1 MGKSRR
7 RKVGTNT
14 EKSTEGRERRLRN
27 LRPPWKPGE
36 SGNPSGRPK
45 SKPLTD
51 ACFEHLS
58 KHPKDLSAVA
68 RALITQAKRGSVKA
82 FSALADRLEGKPAS
96 HDALDLNVNSNE
108 ELIRRINAGLERVR
122 QGEARRERERQP

>member
-1 MGKSRR
+1 MTKKR

-51 ACFEHLS
+51 ACLKRLS
-58 KHPKDLSAVA
+58 DHPKDLDAVA

-82 FSALADRLEGKPAS
+82 FSELADRLEGKPAS
-96 HDALDLNVNSNE
+96 HDAIDLSVNYGE

-122 QGEARRERERQP
+122 QGQEQREREQT